1 MGGHVSL
8 YDKVN
13 KSKGLNASCFT
24 VHTHLSK
31 RHKIIEYKAAQ
42 LNKTKLHEKLTR
54 MRPRI
59 LSLRELKTSTKL

>member
-13 KSKGLNASCFT
+13 KSKGLNASCSI

-31 RHKIIEYKAAQ
+31 IYKIIEYKAAQ